1 MAAVVPLAGR
11 RRAAVVAL
19 SWRRAA
25 RAARLGYRNPE
36 NGNML
41 VQKLRLKR
49 GWSQQQLA
57 EASGLSVR
65 TVQRIEAGYPAS
77 TESLKSLAAVFEV
90 DFSTLNP
97 ETDMTSAA
105 INPSEQQERDAFR
118 YVRKL
123 RGFYLHLLQYAAVI
137 LALVA
142 INLIFTP
149 RHLWVLWVA
158 GGWGL
163 GLLLHGF
170 RVFRPSWVLGPEWE
184 RRQVE
189 KRLGR
194 PL

>member
-1 MAAVVPLAGR
+1 
-11 RRAAVVAL
+11 
-19 SWRRAA
+19 
-25 RAARLGYRNPE
+25 
-36 NGNML
+36 ML

-65 TVQRIEAGYPAS
+65 TIQRIEAGFPAS
-77 TESLKSLAAVFEV
+77 TETLKSLAAVFEV

-97 ETDMTSAA
+97 ETDMNTVA
-105 INPSEQQERDAFR
+105 IDPSEQQEREAFKH
-118 YVRKL
+118 VRKL
-123 RGFYLHLLQYAAVI
+123 RGFYLHLFQYLAII
-137 LALVA
+137 LALAA
-142 INLIFTP
+142 INLVFSP
-149 RHLWVLWVA
+149 RYLWVLWVA

-163 GLLLHGF
+163 GLALHAF
-170 RVFRPSWVLGPEWE
+170 RVFRPDWMLGPQWE

>member
-1 MAAVVPLAGR
+1 
-11 RRAAVVAL
+11 
-19 SWRRAA
+19 
-25 RAARLGYRNPE
+25 
-36 NGNML
+36 ML
-41 VQKLRLKR
+41 IQKLRLKH

-97 ETDMTSAA
+97 EQNMSSTDNSL
-105 INPSEQQERDAFR
+105 SDRQEAEAFK

-123 RGFYLHLLQYAAVI
+123 RGFYMHLFQYIVVT
-137 LALVA
+137 LALLA

-149 RHLWVLWVA
+149 HKMWVFWVM

-163 GLLLHGF
+163 GVLMHAS
-170 RVFRPSWVLGPEWE
+170 RVFRPDWFLGPQWE

-189 KRLGR
+189 NRLGR